1 MLIGILFVI
10 FFALA
15 LLGLPIFMCLG
26 ISSFLVGQLAGI
38 STINVVQQMYRGL
51 DTFPLLA
58 VPFFVLVG
66 KVMNQGKITDLLIDL
81 ANSLVGH
88 IKGALGHINIVVSM
102 FFAGVSGSS
111 LADTAGVGGILIPAM
126 IKDGYSR
133 RISAVVTAASST
145 LGSIIPPSIM
155 MVVYGAT
162 AGVSIGRLFLGGVIP
177 GILIGLFQMIVVYI
191 YAKKYGYGALR
202 KRVSLKKIFSSI
214 KPAFFALMVPIII
227 VGGIIGGFFT
237 ATEAAMIASFYSLIL
252 VFFVYKSLNF
262 KEIINVFKDTI
273 VLYAQPLFCAAAAM
287 SFGWIIAY
295 LDAPR
300 TLAILIKPALSN
312 STATLLLVA
321 TLFLIVGTF
330 MDAIPAIIIFLP
342 IVKYFEKV
350 AGIDPIHM
358 GVIVTLALALGLTT
372 PPYGLCLLLASKIA
386 KISLMDA
393 FKGMLPFY
401 LAFITI
407 LVLAIIFPQIILM
420 VPSYIF
426 R

>member
-1 MLIGILFVI
+1 MLIVILFVI
-10 FFALA
+10 FFSLA
-15 LLGLPIFMCLG
+15 ILGVPIFICLG
-26 ISSFLVGQLAGI
+26 TSSFLVGQLADI
-38 STINVVQQMYRGL
+38 STTNVVQQMYRGL

-66 KVMNQGKITDLLIDL
+66 KLMNQGKITESLIDL
-81 ANSLVGH
+81 SNSLVGH

-126 IKDGYSR
+126 IKEGYSR
-133 RISAVVTAASST
+133 RLSAVVTAASST

-155 MVVYGAT
+155 MVIYGAT

-177 GILIGLFQMIVVYI
+177 GILIGLFQMVVVYI

-202 KRVSLKKIFSSI
+202 KRISFKNIYSSI
-214 KPAFFALMVPIII
+214 KHAFLALMVPVI
-227 VGGIIGGFFT
+227 VIGGIIMGFFT

-252 VFFVYKSLNF
+252 VLFVYKSLNF
-262 KEIINVFKDTI
+262 KKIINVFKDTI

-287 SFGWIIAY
+287 SFGWMLAY
-295 LDAPR
+295 LDAPQKISILVEPVLYSP
-300 TLAILIKPALSN
+300 TL
-312 STATLLLVA
+312 TLLLVA

-342 IVKYFEKV
+342 IVKYFEKI

-358 GVIVTLALALGLTT
+358 GVIVTLALAMGLTT

-386 KISLMDA
+386 KISVMDA

-407 LVLAIIFPQIILM
+407 LVLAIIFPQIIL
-420 VPSYIF
+420 VLPSYIF
-426 R
+426 G